1 MYLYETKIMGIMI
14 GKLIKWGLII
24 IIAVLAYN
32 YFFGTEEE
40 REQSKSIFKQTKE
53 VGVAVVDF
61 VKDETEKVKDGKYDD
76 VIDNISGFLEE
87 LKTDSNSVEV
97 ENIRSDLKSA
107 QEDYESNGTEKDS
120 LEQRLNRILD
130 RVEDLKKN

>member
-1 MYLYETKIMGIMI
+1 MYLYDTKIMGIMI

-40 REQSKSIFKQTKE
+40 RERSQSIFQQTKE

-61 VKDETEKVKDGKYDD
+61 VKDETEKVKDGKYND
-76 VIDNISGFLEE
+76 VIDNISGYLRE
-87 LKTDSNSVEV
+87 LKTDSNAVEV
-97 ENIRSDLKSA
+97 ENIRTDLERA
-107 QEDYESNGTEKDS
+107 QEDYESDGNNADS
-120 LEQRLNRILD
+120 IKQRLNHILD

>member
-1 MYLYETKIMGIMI
+1 MGIMI